1 MRQLKRPSDE
11 GLGKYSTILVDSK
24 LTKESKNIINRKELS
39 MMVGYSY
46 MNPHIIFRLFKFRN
60 KSILHSRIRSIIYLL
75 DDINYFMILYIIL
88 NRMKIINK
96 LLNLII

>member
-1 MRQLKRPSDE
+1 MGD
-11 GLGKYSTILVDSK
+11 ILVDSK
-24 LTKESKNIINRKELS
+24 LTKESKKIINRKELS

-46 MNPHIIFRLFKFRN
+46 MNPHLFFRLFKFSN
-60 KSILHSRIRSIIYLL
+60 KSILHSRIRSIIYLV

-96 LLNLII
+96 LLNIII